1 MGIALF
7 IKTIAQRLADRL
19 NESEWGRRL
28 LYEAVR
34 RALTVE
40 GSVKQRPCAT
50 SCMQKTEIPAY
61 AATDVEASNTC
72 NQNPLLPAKFLFC
85 VFSFSGCQLF
95 YVARTFVV
103 FTDVFDGFNTE
114 CFQDGYIDVGQFF
127 YVDADFTHLEF
138 AESG

>member
-1 MGIALF
+1 MGQAASLRIRPQCA
-7 IKTIAQRLADRL
+7 
-19 NESEWGRRL
+19 NGRRKRNASTICNQL
-28 LYEAVR
+28 HAANGNV
-34 RALTVE
+34 A
-40 GSVKQRPCAT
+40 C
-50 SCMQKTEIPAY
+50 
-61 AATDVEASNTC
+61 AATDIEASNTC